1 MNITVVGL
9 GYQGLVVSTCLADNG
24 HIVTCVDKDAKR
36 IAQLREGV
44 PPIYEPGL
52 EELLVRNIEEER
64 LSFTSSL
71 GEAVENC
78 LIIFL
83 CVGTA
88 TSEDGEIDITNVLD
102 AVREVAGALPDYR
115 ILVNKSTCPPGTA
128 EAIDETMKA
137 NSAHPCDVVVNP
149 DFLKQGA
156 AIDEFLRP
164 DRIVIGCEDVRV
176 REIMRELYSPFL
188 RTGKPFLTM
197 SRRSAEMTKFATNA
211 MLAARISLMNQL
223 ADICVAHGA
232 DVAEVREALAA
243 DERIGP
249 TFLFPGLGY
258 GGFGLPKDL
267 ATCAKLARDKGL
279 GCDVIEAVA
288 AVNERRQ
295 QGFLDQILA
304 HYGDGLAGKRI
315 AVWGASFKPRTDDLR
330 GAPSLRIIDG
340 LLGAGATVSV
350 YDPAAA
356 AKVRERYGDRV
367 ETPKKYYDTLQ
378 DAHGLVIVT
387 EWNEFRRPDY
397 ARMGGL
403 MAEKVIF
410 DGRNVYTPATM
421 REHGFRYY
429 SIGRPPV

>member
-1 MNITVVGL
+1 MNITVVGM

-24 HIVTCVDKDAKR
+24 HTVNCVDKDSAR
-36 IAQLREGV
+36 IAQLREGI
-44 PPIYEPGL
+44 PPIHEPGL

-64 LSFTSSL
+64 LAFTTDL
-71 GEAVENC
+71 REAVEKC

-102 AVREVAGALPDYR
+102 AVRDIAEAIPDYR
-115 ILVNKSTCPPGTA
+115 ILINKATCPPGTA
-128 EAIDETMKA
+128 DAIDETLKA
-137 NSAHPCDVVVNP
+137 NCEHPCDVVVNP

-156 AIDEFLRP
+156 AVDEFLRP
-164 DRIVIGCEDVRV
+164 DRVVVGCDDVRV
-176 REIMRELYSPFL
+176 REILKELYSPFL
-188 RTGKPFLTM
+188 RTGKPFLVM

-223 ADICVAHGA
+223 ADICVAYGA
-232 DVAEVREALAA
+232 DVADIRETLAA
-243 DERIGP
+243 DDRIGP

-279 GCDVIEAVA
+279 ACDVIEAVG

-295 QGFLDQILA
+295 RGFLKQILEY
-304 HYGDGLAGKRI
+304 YGPELAGKRI

-330 GAPSLRIIDG
+330 GAPAVRIIQG
-340 LLGAGATVSV
+340 LLDAGAHVSV
-350 YDPAAA
+350 YDPVA
-356 AKVRERYGDRV
+356 GDKLRARFGEQV
-367 ETPKKYYDTLQ
+367 ETPKKYYETLEG
-378 DAHGLVIVT
+378 AHGLIIVT

-397 ARMGGL
+397 ARMATL

-410 DGRNVYTPATM
+410 DGRNLYTPKTM
-421 REHGFRYY
+421 RDNGFRYF
-429 SIGRPPV
+429 SVGRPAV